1 VKYADDKGLKHQRRL
16 DGTLNL
22 YGLLTETPSVKYD
35 EDNRVVQACQVL
47 NLDINSRMLISKDK
61 LSNAHDAIDNWVD
74 ETIIDAN
81 SDKYN

>member
-1 VKYADDKGLKHQRRL
+1 
-16 DGTLNL
+16 
-22 YGLLTETPSVKYD
+22 
-35 EDNRVVQACQVL
+35 
-47 NLDINSRMLISKDK
+47 MLISKDK